1 MNPRRYKETLMAHK
15 LFVLMVGLMLCTL
28 AQAVC
33 YRDGRAYPTG
43 ANVGGFVCQPD
54 GTWRRT

>member
-1 MNPRRYKETLMAHK
+1 MARK
-15 LFVLMVGLMLCTL
+15 VLLFMVGLLVSTL

-33 YRDGRAYPTG
+33 YRDGKAYPTG

-54 GTWRRT
+54 GTWRRV

>member
-1 MNPRRYKETLMAHK
+1 MAHK

-54 GTWRRT
+54 GTWRRV